1 MNPELLAAVRERIAL
16 GHTDEMIQTELQ
28 QTGYSAAAI
37 AEILLEAKVAN
48 NAPKP
53 SPVLP
58 SGGVLVRQGWE
69 FVKKYPLLGILLAI
83 PFAILEIGNYLLE
96 IVMKAESTDT
106 LFVIATMGAFVV
118 QLLCMVVAY
127 RIVWSDTEGTPISLA
142 AAWQWARTHAVSFL
156 WISILT
162 MLVVWGGLVLFIVPA
177 FIFALYLFFAQYVF
191 VAEGTKGMA
200 ALLRSKALVQGQWWL
215 IASRL
220 AVVALYLF
228 AIMILFALVL
238 VVLEQVL
245 EPLWGENN
253 TIVAVLSLLGSQ
265 VISAFF
271 SLIGLR
277 VGAEM
282 YRTLAAAKPAGSEPQ
297 SGRGLLMTFAWM
309 GLFLP
314 IIVVGYFV
322 FLASTGQLQSSD
334 DWSNDEYWNA
344 AAKDRAIEL
353 RQKE

>member
-37 AEILLEAKVAN
+37 TEILLEAKAAN

-53 SPVLP
+53 SPTLP

-96 IVMKAESTDT
+96 TVIKAESTEV
-106 LFVIATMGAFVV
+106 LFGVATMGAVVV
-118 QLLCMVVAY
+118 QLLCMVLAY
-127 RIVWSDTEGTPISLA
+127 RVVWSATEGTPISLA
-142 AAWQWARTHAVSFL
+142 AAWHWARAHAISFL

-200 ALLRSKALVQGQWWL
+200 ALVRSKELVQGQWWL

-220 AVVALYLF
+220 AVVALYSFGVML
-228 AIMILFALVL
+228 AFALVL
-238 VVLEQVL
+238 VLLEQAL
-245 EPLWGENN
+245 EPIWGENN
-253 TIVAVLSLLGSQ
+253 MIVAVLSLFGSQ

-282 YRTLAAAKPAGSEPQ
+282 YRALAAAKPAASGPQ
-297 SGRGLLMTFAWM
+297 AEKGMLVTFAWL
-309 GLFLP
+309 GLLFP
-314 IIVVGYFV
+314 IIIAGYFV
-322 FLASTGQLQSSD
+322 FLASVGQLPSD
-334 DWSNDEYWNA
+334 DWSNDEYQNS
-344 AAKDRAIEL
+344 AAKERAIEL

>member
-1 MNPELLAAVRERIAL
+1 MNPELLAAVRERMAL

-37 AEILLEAKVAN
+37 TEILLEAKAAN

-53 SPVLP
+53 SPTLP
-58 SGGVLVRQGWE
+58 SGGVLIRQGWE
-69 FVKKYPLLGILLAI
+69 FAKKNPLLGILLAI
-83 PFAILEIGNYLLE
+83 PFAILEIGNYVLE
-96 IVMKAESTDT
+96 SVIKAESTDT
-106 LFVIATMGAFVV
+106 IFVIAAMGAFVL
-118 QLLCMVVAY
+118 QLLCMVLAY
-127 RIVWSDTEGTPISLA
+127 RVVWSATEGTPISLA
-142 AAWQWARTHAVSFL
+142 AAWHWARAHAISFL

-200 ALLRSKALVQGQWWL
+200 ALVRSKELVHGQWWS
-215 IASRL
+215 IVARL
-220 AVVALYLF
+220 AVVALYSFGVML
-228 AIMILFALVL
+228 AFALVL
-238 VVLEQVL
+238 VVLEQAL
-245 EPLWGENN
+245 EPVWGENN
-253 TIVAVLSLLGSQ
+253 MILKMLSLLGSQ

-282 YRTLAAAKPAGSEPQ
+282 YRTLAAAKPAASGPQ
-297 SGRGLLMTFAWM
+297 AGRGLLVTLAWM

-314 IIVVGYFV
+314 IIIAGYFA
-322 FLASTGQLQSSD
+322 FLLSTGQWQTEDLY
-334 DWSNDEYWNA
+334 NNEYQNS
-344 AAKDRAIEL
+344 AAKERAIEL